1 MKIGFCFCKDAP
13 DVEVDI
19 RMQMIRVVMDLCP
32 RGEMNRCLCKDDTK
46 INFPFTL
53 MDIMN
58 CEPKRV
64 TKIVYYVFDSFV
76 YVLILNYISLVGVPI
91 QIRIDF

>member
-1 MKIGFCFCKDAP
+1 
-13 DVEVDI
+13 
-19 RMQMIRVVMDLCP
+19 MDLCP

-64 TKIVYYVFDSFV
+64 TKIV
-76 YVLILNYISLVGVPI
+76 I
-91 QIRIDF
+91 